1 MITKAS
7 GRVRSGLGVWGVSR
21 MICEALYI
29 SIYLYLHMYSG
40 ASPPL
45 SVCSVS
51 VRRYEAIYININQ
64 YISTYVGVCVNI
76 YMYIY
81 I

>member
-1 MITKAS
+1 
-7 GRVRSGLGVWGVSR
+7 
-21 MICEALYI
+21 
-29 SIYLYLHMYSG
+29 MYSG